1 LTGTSSNAAFVYVSP
16 FAPWVVQTSLFWT
29 YLVHP
34 SKLHWLRVTTPPLTS
49 ILVHPTWL
57 QSFLLAPCAMR
68 DTNST
73 LDDKASRLNCHIPRS
88 CIASLLLHEWYKLL
102 PSRLY
107 LYIPQCYIVSHL
119 RRARYTL
126 LPCRFDWHTPHGDL
140 RSAMCN
146 TNFSLHNL
154 IITTFLKLH
163 SVLSTFAPCVWHGVS
178 GVVIRGC

>member
-1 LTGTSSNAAFVYVSP
+1 MVHPTTLHYFTIVFFAPCVTQTPPFCRLGWDIPSMQHPLLFRAMCNTNSFLLCLTGTSSNAAFVYVSP

-73 LDDKASRLNCHIPRS
+73 LDDNICTSHKASRLHCHHPSTQHRFF
-88 CIASLLLHEWYKLL
+88 IA
-102 PSRLY
+102 P
-107 LYIPQCYIVSHL
+107 
-119 RRARYTL
+119 
-126 LPCRFDWHTPHGDL
+126 
-140 RSAMCN
+140 
-146 TNFSLHNL
+146 
-154 IITTFLKLH
+154 
-163 SVLSTFAPCVWHGVS
+163 
-178 GVVIRGC
+178 